1 MKVLYLTNIHNPYRD
16 AFFEKLGQRCDLTVV
31 FEKREDAARDKSWF
45 ENARANNYKE
55 IILPER
61 ENGYVSRTMLNLI
74 KNGNYSAVVV
84 GCYNTPRQIAAIEY
98 MRHQKIAYIV
108 NSDGAVYDSGG
119 VIKRHLRRHVLNGAN
134 AYLVAG
140 KSSIPGLRRFV
151 GRSAR
156 IVSYP
161 LSSLDFA
168 LVQKLAS
175 SCPQRDPNLVLIV
188 GQFEEYKGLDV
199 ALEAIKNLDGGLKF
213 RFVGAGQK
221 ARLLES
227 AVADNGLC
235 NVEVIPFIDTDKLFE
250 EYLRAGL
257 FVLPSR
263 QECWGLVVNEAA
275 ACGCPIVGTWG
286 SGAAVEFLS
295 HDYPQFLAEPDDS
308 CSLAMTIDAFLKRPK
323 DEKDTYS
330 QFLRDKAS
338 LFTVEGMVEA
348 HLALLSEV
356 EREQD

>member
-16 AFFEKLGQRCDLTVV
+16 AFFEQLGQRCDLTVV
-31 FEKREDAARDKSWF
+31 FEKCEDAARDKSWF
-45 ENARANNYKE
+45 ENARVNNYKE
-55 IILPER
+55 IILSESAR
-61 ENGYVSRTMLNLI
+61 GHVSRAMLNLI
-74 KNGNYSAVVV
+74 NGNFTAVVV
-84 GCYNTPRQIAAIEY
+84 GCYNSPRQIAAIEY
-98 MRHQKIAYIV
+98 MRRHKIPYIV
-108 NSDGAVYDSGG
+108 NSDGAVYDNGSF
-119 VIKRHLRRHVLNGAN
+119 VKRHLRRHVLNGAN

-140 KSSIPGLRRFV
+140 KSSIPGLYRFV

-168 LVQKLAS
+168 LVQRLGS
-175 SCPQRDPNLVLIV
+175 LCPQRDPNLVLIV

-199 ALEAIKNLDGGLKF
+199 ALKAIKKLDGTLKF
-213 RFVGAGQK
+213 RFVGAGRK
-221 ARLLES
+221 ARQLES
-227 AVADNGLC
+227 VVADNDLC
-235 NVEVIPFIDTDKLFE
+235 NVEVIPFIDADKLFE

-263 QECWGLVVNEAA
+263 QECWGLVINEAA

-295 HDYPQFLAEPDDS
+295 HDYPQFLAEPGDS

-323 DEKDTYS
+323 DEKDSYS

-338 LFTVEGMVEA
+338 LYTVERMVEA

>member
-45 ENARANNYKE
+45 ENARVNNYKE
-55 IILPER
+55 IFLPER

-98 MRHQKIAYIV
+98 MRHHKIPYIV
-108 NSDGAVYDSGG
+108 NSDGAVYDSGSA
-119 VIKRHLRRHVLNGAN
+119 IKRHLRCHVLNGAN

-161 LSSLDFA
+161 LASLDFA
-168 LVQKLAS
+168 LVQKLTS

-199 ALEAIKNLDGGLKF
+199 ALKAIKNLDRGLKF

-221 ARLLES
+221 ACQLES

-338 LFTVEGMVEA
+338 LFTVEAMVEA

>member
-16 AFFEKLGQRCDLTVV
+16 AFFDQLGQRCDLTVV
-31 FEKREDAARDKSWF
+31 FEKQEDTARDKSWF
-45 ENARANNYKE
+45 ENARVNNYKE
-55 IILPER
+55 IILSESG
-61 ENGYVSRTMLNLI
+61 NGHVSRAMLNLI
-74 KNGNYSAVVV
+74 NANYSVVVV

-98 MRHQKIAYIV
+98 MRRHKIPYIL
-108 NSDGAVYDSGG
+108 NSDGAVYDSGS
-119 VIKRHLRRHVLNGAN
+119 VIKRQLRHHVLNGAN
-134 AYLVAG
+134 AYLIAG

-161 LSSLDFA
+161 LSSLDSA

-175 SCPQRDPNLVLIV
+175 SCPQRDPNLVLVV

-199 ALEAIKNLDGGLKF
+199 ALEAIKKLDGGLRF
-213 RFVGAGQK
+213 RFVGAGRK

-227 AVADNGLC
+227 AVADYGLC

-308 CSLAMTIDAFLKRPK
+308 CSLAMTIEAFLKRPK
-323 DEKDTYS
+323 DEKDAYS

-338 LFTVEGMVEA
+338 LFTVERMVEA